1 VEDLLARPQ
10 VSRPA
15 LPYLLEEKTG
25 DYEMTAKSTIP
36 IVVSRRFDQP
46 AERVFDAWLD
56 EASVGKWL
64 FATPDG
70 RIVKAE
76 IDARVTGKWTIVDR
90 RDGEDA
96 THTGEYLEI
105 DPPQR
110 LVFTFAV
117 DKYQRMTADRVT
129 IEIVP
134 QRADCELTLTHDM
147 DAQHAEF
154 AEQTAKGWKDILE
167 GLAKTLG

>member
-1 VEDLLARPQ
+1 M
-10 VSRPA
+10 S
-15 LPYLLEEKTG
+15 
-25 DYEMTAKSTIP
+25 KSTIP
-36 IVVSRRFDQP
+36 IVVGRRFDQP

-56 EASVGKWL
+56 EASAKKWL
-64 FATPDG
+64 FATPTG

-76 IDARVTGKWTIVDR
+76 IDPRVRGRWTIVDR
-90 RDGEDA
+90 RDGQDA

-105 DPPQR
+105 DRPRR

-117 DKYQRMTADRVT
+117 DKYQRLKADRVT

-154 AEQTAKGWKDILE
+154 AERTAKGWKDILE
-167 GLAKTLG
+167 GLARTLG